1 MPSSFVREYSAGLT
15 LSVAGHGVLFL
26 LLGLN
31 LILMPDTAMQ
41 PVQLAIEA
49 TVIDTAEIRR
59 RQAEDQRRQ
68 QELER
73 QRQQAEAEQREQQ
86 EAERQKAEQTRIAE
100 QRKKEA
106 AERERQEVE
115 RKQQEA
121 ERKQQEAEQKKAEEQ
136 RRQAE
141 QARIAE
147 QRKKEEAERQRQEAE
162 KARRQAEMQANLQ
175 SELEAEEQ
183 RLAAINSG
191 KLAQYIG
198 LIADR
203 VERNWVQPS
212 SARPGVE
219 CVVHVTQIPGGEV
232 VNVRI
237 GRCNGDAAVIRSIE
251 AAVYRA
257 SPLPTPSEP
266 SLFERNLR
274 FTFKP
279 EE

>member
-15 LSVAGHGVLFL
+15 ISVVGHGLLFL

-31 LILMPDTAMQ
+31 MILLPDSAMQ

-49 TVIDTAEIRR
+49 TVIDTAAMR
-59 RQAEDQRRQ
+59 RRQ
-68 QELER
+68 QEEQRQQQELQR
-73 QRQQAEAEQREQQ
+73 QRQQVETERREQE
-86 EAERQKAEQTRIAE
+86 EAQRRQVEQTRIAE

-106 AERERQEVE
+106 AELKQQEVE

-121 ERKQQEAEQKKAEEQ
+121 DRKKAEEQ
-136 RRQAE
+136 RRKQE
-141 QARIAE
+141 EARVAE
-147 QRKKEEAERQRQEAE
+147 QRQKEAAERKRQEAE
-162 KARRQAEMQANLQ
+162 QARRQAEIQANLQ
-175 SELEAEEQ
+175 SELEAEER
-183 RLAAINSG
+183 RLAAVDSG

-198 LIADR
+198 LIAAR
-203 VERNWVQPS
+203 VERNWAQPA

-219 CVVHVTQIPGGEV
+219 CEVHVTQIPGGEV

-237 GRCNGDAAVIRSIE
+237 GRCNGDAVVIRSIE
-251 AAVYRA
+251 AAVFRA
-257 SPLPTPSEP
+257 SPLPPPPDP
-266 SLFERNLR
+266 SLFDRNLR

>member
-15 LSVAGHGVLFL
+15 ISMAGHGLLFL

-31 LILMPDTAMQ
+31 MILMPDAAMQ

-49 TVIDTAEIRR
+49 TVIDMTAIR
-59 RQAEDQRRQ
+59 RRQ

-73 QRQQAEAEQREQQ
+73 QRQQVETERRQQ
-86 EAERQKAEQTRIAE
+86 EEAQRRKAEQTRIAE

-106 AERERQEVE
+106 AERKQQQTE

-121 ERKQQEAEQKKAEEQ
+121 DHKKAEEK
-136 RRQAE
+136 RRKQE
-141 QARIAE
+141 EARVAE
-147 QRKKEEAERQRQEAE
+147 QRKKEEVERKRQEAE
-162 KARRQAEMQANLQ
+162 KARQQAEMQANLQ

-183 RLAAINSG
+183 RLAAVNSG

-198 LIADR
+198 LIAGR
-203 VERNWVQPS
+203 VERNWVQPA

-219 CVVHVTQIPGGEV
+219 CEVHVTQIPGGEV

-237 GRCNGDAAVIRSIE
+237 GRCNGDAVVVRSIE
-251 AAVYRA
+251 QAVFRS
-257 SPLPTPSEP
+257 SPLPPPPDP
-266 SLFERNLR
+266 SLFDRNLR

>member
-49 TVIDTAEIRR
+49 TVIDTSEIRR
-59 RQAEDQRRQ
+59 RQEQDQRRQ

-106 AERERQEVE
+106 AER
-115 RKQQEA
+115 
-121 ERKQQEAEQKKAEEQ
+121 KQQEAEQKKAEEQ
-136 RRQAE
+136 RRKAE

-257 SPLPTPSEP
+257 SPLPTPSDP

>member
-59 RQAEDQRRQ
+59 RQEQDQRRQ

-73 QRQQAEAEQREQQ
+73 QRQQAEAERREQQ
-86 EAERQKAEQTRIAE
+86 EAQRRQEEQTRIAE

-106 AERERQEVE
+106 AERER
-115 RKQQEA
+115 QEA

-257 SPLPTPSEP
+257 SPLPTPSDP